1 MTAITLAAPLAGWAM
16 PLSEVPDPAFA
27 QGLVGTGMAIDPTVN
42 ELRSP
47 CDGTVLSVHRAR
59 HACTVR
65 TASGAEVLL
74 HLGVD
79 TVGLNGEGFTAH
91 VQDGQSVKTGDC
103 LISFD
108 MDLVGSRAQSL
119 VSMMVVVNDG
129 YTVDGLSVDREIAA
143 GDAAMTVHGGSGAD
157 AGPHVADPDSGEDGN
172 GETGE
177 RSVVLPIASGLHA
190 RPAAALVAATKA
202 YPGTVTIHCRDRRA
216 NAKSVV
222 ALMGLGTMLGDRL
235 TVRAAGPGAQDMAES
250 IAVLIEGGLG
260 DPVVSTVA
268 AGAAAGAG
276 SQAAPAAPPAVA
288 TAAQPAAEEEVGPPF
303 AHGEEVLL
311 KGTIAVP
318 GQAVGAVVRRFR
330 SAVRVVEQGA
340 GPDIEEPR
348 LRQALERVVAGLAHS
363 AQRMP
368 EHAAIFQAHRELLD
382 DPELL
387 DGALADIRAGK
398 SAEWSWQR
406 TARLQADA
414 LAALAD
420 PRMAERAADLRDL
433 EQQVLTAL
441 SGKGP
446 AVGLADLPAG
456 SIVLADEILPSD
468 LAGVP
473 AGRLAGIGMAHGG
486 PTSHAVILAAALGV
500 PTVVALGRQAER
512 VPDGAPVV
520 IDGNR
525 GELLVFPPED
535 TLAATRTAVAARTAR
550 REENRRSS
558 REECRMADG
567 TRIEVFANL
576 GRVSDAPG
584 AVVEGAEGCGLLRTE
599 FLFLERQS
607 APTEDEQYQQYQQ
620 IADALEG
627 RPLVIRTLD
636 VGGDKPLSYLPLPK
650 EENPVL
656 GLRGVRVGLREPE
669 LLRAQIRAIL
679 RVKPA
684 GVCRIMVPMIASPS
698 ELQTVRA
705 MVDEERAK
713 LGRAEPI
720 ELGAMIEVP
729 AAALIADRIG
739 AVADFLS
746 IGTNDLTQYVLAM
759 DRGNPHVAAQLDAL
773 HPGVLRLIRLAV
785 MGAKTHDRVVAVC
798 GGSASDPM
806 AAPLLIGLGVTE
818 LSATPAVIA
827 DLKAF
832 IRTLRMEDCRRV
844 AEAALGTDS
853 ADEVRRL
860 VAESWPAL

>member
-16 PLSEVPDPAFA
+16 PLTDVPDPAFA

-47 CDGTVLSVHRAR
+47 CDGVVLSVHRAR
-59 HACTVR
+59 HACTLR
-65 TASGAEVLL
+65 AASGAEVLL

-91 VQDGQSVKTGDC
+91 VRDGQAVKAGDP

-129 YTVDGLSVDREIAA
+129 FTVDGQSVNREIAV
-143 GDAAMTVHGGSGAD
+143 GEPAMTIHGGSGAD
-157 AGPHVADPDSGEDGN
+157 AAPDGNTAPDS

-177 RSVVLPIASGLHA
+177 RGVVLPIANGLHA

-202 YPGTVTIHCRDRRA
+202 YPGTVTINCRDRSA

-222 ALMGLGTMLGDRL
+222 ALMGLGTVLGDRL

-260 DPVVSTVA
+260 DPVVDAAAAAPVA
-268 AGAAAGAG
+268 AT
-276 SQAAPAAPPAVA
+276 SAAPPAA
-288 TAAQPAAEEEVGPPF
+288 TLAQPVEEEIGPPF
-303 AHGEEVLL
+303 APGEEVLL

-318 GQAVGAVVRRFR
+318 GQAVGSVVRRFR
-330 SAVRVVEQGA
+330 SAVRVVEEGA
-340 GPDIEEPR
+340 GPAVEEPR
-348 LRQALERVVAGLAHS
+348 LRRALDSVITELGRS
-363 AQRMP
+363 AERMP

-398 SAEWSWQR
+398 SAEWAWQR
-406 TARLQADA
+406 TARLQADT

-433 EQQVLTAL
+433 EQQVLAVL
-441 SGKGP
+441 SGKAP
-446 AVGLADLPAG
+446 SVGLAELPAG

-473 AGRLAGIGMAHGG
+473 AGRLAGIGMVHGG

-525 GELLVFPPED
+525 AELLVFPPENM
-535 TLAATRTAVAARTAR
+535 LAATRTAVAARAAR
-550 REENRRSS
+550 REENRRTAG
-558 REECRMADG
+558 EDCRMADG

-607 APTEDEQYQQYQQ
+607 APTEDEQHRQYQQ

-684 GVCRIMVPMIASPS
+684 GACRIMVPMIASPS
-698 ELQTVRA
+698 ELLAVRT
-705 MVDEERAK
+705 MVDEERVK

-729 AAALIADRIG
+729 AAALIADRIS

-785 MGAKTHDRVVAVC
+785 MGAKTYDRTVAVC

-860 VAESWPAL
+860 VAETWPAI

>member
-16 PLSEVPDPAFA
+16 PLTEVPDPAFA

-47 CDGTVLSVHRAR
+47 CDGVVLSVHRAR

-65 TASGAEVLL
+65 AASGAEVLL

-91 VQDGQSVKTGDC
+91 VRDGQAVKAGDP

-129 YTVDGLSVDREIAA
+129 FTVDGQSVNREIAV
-143 GDAAMTVHGGSGAD
+143 GEPAMTIHGGSGAD
-157 AGPHVADPDSGEDGN
+157 TVAPSSAAAPDSD
-172 GETGE
+172 ETGE
-177 RSVVLPIASGLHA
+177 RGVVLPIANGLHA

-202 YPGTVTIHCRDRRA
+202 YPGTVSILCRDRSA

-222 ALMGLGTMLGDRL
+222 ALMGLGTVLGDRL

-260 DPVVSTVA
+260 DPVVD
-268 AGAAAGAG
+268 GA
-276 SQAAPAAPPAVA
+276 AAPAAPVAATPAA
-288 TAAQPAAEEEVGPPF
+288 PTAAPAAQPAEEEVGPPF
-303 AHGEEVLL
+303 APGEEVLL

-318 GQAVGAVVRRFR
+318 GQAVGSVVRRFR
-330 SAVRVVEQGA
+330 SAVHVAEEGA
-340 GPDIEEPR
+340 GPAVEEPR
-348 LRQALERVVAGLAHS
+348 LHRALDSVIAELGRS
-363 AQRMP
+363 AERMP

-387 DGALADIRAGK
+387 DAALADIRAGK
-398 SAEWSWQR
+398 SAEWAWQR

-441 SGKGP
+441 AGKAP
-446 AVGLADLPAG
+446 SVGLAELPAG

-535 TLAATRTAVAARTAR
+535 MLETTRTAVAARAAR
-550 REENRRSS
+550 REENRRTAG
-558 REECRMADG
+558 EECRMADG

-607 APTEDEQYQQYQQ
+607 APTEDEQHRQYQQ

-684 GVCRIMVPMIASPS
+684 GACRIMVPMIASPS
-698 ELQTVRA
+698 ELLAVRR
-705 MVDEERAK
+705 MVDEERER

-729 AAALIADRIG
+729 AAALIADRIS

-785 MGAKTHDRVVAVC
+785 MGAKTYDRTVAVC

-844 AEAALGTDS
+844 AEAALATDS

-860 VAESWPAL
+860 VAETWPAI

>member
-1 MTAITLAAPLAGWAM
+1 MTAITLAAPLTGWAM
-16 PLSEVPDPAFA
+16 PLAEVPDPAFA

-47 CDGTVLSVHRAR
+47 CDGVVLSVHRAR

-65 TASGAEVLL
+65 AASGAEVLL

-91 VQDGQSVKTGDC
+91 VQDGQSVKTGDR

-129 YTVDGLSVDREIAA
+129 FTVDGQSVNREIAA
-143 GDAAMTVHGGSGAD
+143 GEPAMTVHGGSGAD
-157 AGPHVADPDSGEDGN
+157 AALSAAAPGSEDVGE

-177 RSVVLPIASGLHA
+177 RIVVLPIASGLHA

-260 DPVVSTVA
+260 DPVV
-268 AGAAAGAG
+268 AGAAAQGAPTQDATTPAAA
-276 SQAAPAAPPAVA
+276 SAAP
-288 TAAQPAAEEEVGPPF
+288 AQPAAEEEVGPPF
-303 AHGEEVLL
+303 APGEEVLL

-318 GQAVGAVVRRFR
+318 GQAVGIVVRRFR
-330 SAVRVVEQGA
+330 GSVKVAEQGA
-340 GPDIEEPR
+340 GPQVEEPR
-348 LRQALERVVAGLAHS
+348 LHRALERVISRLGDS
-363 AQRMP
+363 AKRMP
-368 EHAAIFQAHRELLD
+368 DHAAIFQAHREMLE

-398 SAEWSWQR
+398 SAEWAWQR
-406 TARLQADA
+406 TAQLQADA

-433 EQQVLTAL
+433 EQQVLTVL
-441 SGKGP
+441 SGKEP
-446 AVGLADLPAG
+446 DVGLADLPAG

-473 AGRLAGIGMAHGG
+473 AGRLAGIGMVHGG

-525 GELLVFPPED
+525 GELLAFPPED
-535 TLAATRTAVAARTAR
+535 TLATTRTAVAARAAR
-550 REENRRSS
+550 REENRLTS

-584 AVVEGAEGCGLLRTE
+584 AVIEGAEGCGLLRTE

-669 LLRAQIRAIL
+669 LLRAQLRAIL

-698 ELQTVRA
+698 ELQAVRA
-705 MVDEERAK
+705 MVDEERAR

-729 AAALIADRIG
+729 SAALIADRIG

-832 IRTLRMEDCRRV
+832 IRTLRMEDCQRV
-844 AEAALGTDS
+844 AEAALATDS

-860 VAESWPAL
+860 VAETWPAI

>member
-16 PLSEVPDPAFA
+16 PLDEVPDPAFA
-27 QGLVGTGMAIDPTVN
+27 QGLVGAGMAIDPTVN

-47 CDGTVLSVHRAR
+47 CDGVVLSVHRAR
-59 HACTVR
+59 HACTLR
-65 TASGAEVLL
+65 AAGGAEVLL

-91 VQDGQSVKTGDC
+91 VRDGQAVKAGDL
-103 LISFD
+103 LIGFD

-129 YTVDGLSVDREIAA
+129 FTVDGQSVNREIAV
-143 GDAAMTVHGGSGAD
+143 GEPAMTIHGGSGAD
-157 AGPHVADPDSGEDGN
+157 AAAPFAAPSADAAPDSD
-172 GETGE
+172 ETGE
-177 RSVVLPIASGLHA
+177 RSVVLPIANGLHA
-190 RPAAALVAATKA
+190 RPAAAMVAATKA
-202 YPGTVTIHCRDRRA
+202 YPGTVTIQCRDRNA

-222 ALMGLGTMLGDRL
+222 ALMGLGTVLGDRL

-260 DPVVSTVA
+260 DPVVDA
-268 AGAAAGAG
+268 A
-276 SQAAPAAPPAVA
+276 AAPAATAAAPGAATPAVPPAH
-288 TAAQPAAEEEVGPPF
+288 PAEEEIGPLF
-303 AHGEEVLL
+303 APGEEVLL

-318 GQAVGAVVRRFR
+318 GQAVGSVVRRFR
-330 SAVRVVEQGA
+330 SAVRVTEDGA
-340 GPDIEEPR
+340 GPAVEEPR
-348 LRQALERVVAGLAHS
+348 LRQALDSVIAELGRS
-363 AQRMP
+363 AERMP
-368 EHAAIFQAHRELLD
+368 DHAAIFQAHRELLD

-398 SAEWSWQR
+398 SAEWAWQR
-406 TARLQADA
+406 AARQQADA

-433 EQQVLTAL
+433 EQQVLAVL
-441 SGKGP
+441 SGKAP
-446 AVGLADLPAG
+446 SVGLAELPSG

-473 AGRLAGIGMAHGG
+473 AGRLAGIGMVHGG

-535 TLAATRTAVAARTAR
+535 MLATTRTAVAARAAR
-550 REENRRSS
+550 REENRLTAG
-558 REECRMADG
+558 EDCRMADG

-607 APTEDEQYQQYQQ
+607 APTEDEQHRQYQQ

-636 VGGDKPLSYLPLPK
+636 VGGDKPLPYLPLPK

-684 GVCRIMVPMIASPS
+684 GACRIMVPMIASPS
-698 ELQTVRA
+698 ELLAVRA
-705 MVDEERAK
+705 MLDEERAR

-785 MGAKTHDRVVAVC
+785 MGAKTHDRTVAVC

-844 AEAALGTDS
+844 AEAALATDS

-860 VAESWPAL
+860 VAKAWPAI

>member
-16 PLSEVPDPAFA
+16 PLTEVPDPAFS

-47 CDGTVLSVHRAR
+47 CDGVVLSVHRAH

-65 TASGAEVLL
+65 AASGAEVLL

-91 VQDGQSVKTGDC
+91 VRDGQAVKAGDP

-119 VSMMVVVNDG
+119 VSMMVIVNDG
-129 YTVDGLSVDREIAA
+129 FTVDGQSVNRVIAV
-143 GDAAMTVHGGSGAD
+143 GEPAMTVHGGSV
-157 AGPHVADPDSGEDGN
+157 AGSSPSAAAAAAAASPAADP
-172 GETGE
+172 GETAE
-177 RSVVLPIASGLHA
+177 RTVSLRIAHGLHA
-190 RPAAALVAATKA
+190 RPAAALVAAAKA
-202 YPGTVTIHCRDRRA
+202 HPGAVTILCRDRGA

-222 ALMGLGTMLGDRL
+222 ALMGLGTVLGDRL
-235 TVRAAGPGAQDMAES
+235 TVRASGPGAQGVVES
-250 IAVLIEGGLG
+250 IAGLIDSGLG
-260 DPVVSTVA
+260 DPIVED
-268 AGAAAGAG
+268 AAAA
-276 SQAAPAAPPAVA
+276 AAVTAAPAPAAPVP
-288 TAAQPAAEEEVGPPF
+288 PAAEEIGPPF
-303 AHGEEVLL
+303 APGEQVLL

-318 GQAVGAVVRRFR
+318 GQAVGTVVRRFR
-330 SAVRVVEQGA
+330 SAVSVAEEGA
-340 GPDIEEPR
+340 GPAVEEPR
-348 LRQALERVVAGLAHS
+348 LHRALDSVIAGLGRS
-363 AQRMP
+363 AERMP

-387 DGALADIRAGK
+387 DSALADIRAGK
-398 SAEWSWQR
+398 SAEWAWHR
-406 TARLQADA
+406 TARRQADA

-433 EQQVLTAL
+433 EQQVLTVLA
-441 SGKGP
+441 GKAP
-446 AVGLADLPAG
+446 SVGLAELPAG

-473 AGRLAGIGMAHGG
+473 AGQLGGIGMVHGG

-512 VPDGAPVV
+512 VPDGAPAV

-525 GELLVFPPED
+525 AELLVFPPED
-535 TLAATRTAVAARTAR
+535 MLAKTRTAVAARAAR
-550 REENRRSS
+550 REENRRTAG
-558 REECRMADG
+558 EDCRMADG

-584 AVVEGAEGCGLLRTE
+584 AVAEGAEGCGLLRTE

-607 APTEDEQYQQYQQ
+607 APSEDEQYRQYQQ
-620 IADALEG
+620 IADALAG

-636 VGGDKPLSYLPLPK
+636 VGGDKPLPYLPLPK

-684 GVCRIMVPMIASPS
+684 GACRIMVPMIASPS
-698 ELQTVRA
+698 ELRAVRR
-705 MVDEERAK
+705 MVDEERGK

-729 AAALIADRIG
+729 AAALIADRIS

-773 HPGVLRLIRLAV
+773 HPGVLRLIHLAV
-785 MGAKTHDRVVAVC
+785 MGAETYGRTVAVC

-860 VAESWPAL
+860 VAETWPAI

>member
-16 PLSEVPDPAFA
+16 PLEEVPDPAFA
-27 QGLVGTGMAIDPTVN
+27 QGLVGDGMAIDPTVN
-42 ELRSP
+42 ELRAP
-47 CDGTVLSVHRAR
+47 CDGVVLSVHRAR

-65 TASGAEVLL
+65 AASGAEVLL

-91 VQDGQSVKTGDC
+91 VKDGQPVRTGD
-103 LISFD
+103 LLLSFD
-108 MDLVGSRAQSL
+108 MDLVGSRAHSL

-129 YTVDGLSVDREIAA
+129 FTVDGRTVNQEVAA
-143 GDAAMTVHGGSGAD
+143 GAPVMTVNGGSAV
-157 AGPHVADPDSGEDGN
+157 AAPGPAAPAAA
-172 GETGE
+172 GETAE
-177 RSVVLPIASGLHA
+177 RTVRLRIAHGLHA
-190 RPAAALVAATKA
+190 RPAAALVAAAKA
-202 YPGTVTIHCRDRRA
+202 HPGSVTILCRGQTA

-222 ALMGLGTMLGDRL
+222 ALMGLGTVANDEL
-235 TVRAAGPGAQDMAES
+235 TVRATGPGAQGVVES
-250 IAVLIEGGLG
+250 LAGLIESGLG
-260 DPVVSTVA
+260 DEIVEGRAP
-268 AGAAAGAG
+268 AAAAAVPA
-276 SQAAPAAPPAVA
+276 AAPAV
-288 TAAQPAAEEEVGPPF
+288 EEEIGPPF
-303 AHGEEVLL
+303 APGEEVLL

-318 GQAVGAVVRRFR
+318 GVAVGTALRRFR
-330 SAVRVVEQGA
+330 AAVRVAEEGRGA
-340 GPDIEEPR
+340 AEEERR
-348 LRQALERVVAGLAHS
+348 LRGALDRVVAGLSDATR
-363 AQRMP
+363 RMP
-368 EHAAIFQAHRELLD
+368 DHAAIFQAHQELLA

-387 DGALADIRAGK
+387 DGALADIGAGK
-398 SAEWSWQR
+398 SAEWAWSR
-406 TARLQADA
+406 AARGQADM
-414 LAALAD
+414 LSRLAD

-433 EQQVLTAL
+433 EQQVLAAL
-441 SGKGP
+441 SGQEP
-446 AVGLADLPAG
+446 SVGLAGVPEG
-456 SIVLADEILPSD
+456 SIILADEILPSD

-473 AGRLAGIGMAHGG
+473 AGRLGGICMVHGG

-512 VPDGAPVV
+512 VPDGVPVIV
-520 IDGNR
+520 DGNR
-525 GELLVFPPED
+525 GELRVSPPAEAME
-535 TLAATRTAVAARTAR
+535 TTRGAVATRAAR
-550 REENRRSS
+550 REENRRTAH
-558 REECRMADG
+558 EPCRTADG

-584 AVVEGAEGCGLLRTE
+584 AVTEGAEGCGLLRTE

-607 APTEDEQYQQYQQ
+607 APSEDEQYRQYQQ
-620 IADALEG
+620 IADDLGG

-636 VGGDKPLSYLPLPK
+636 VGGDKPLPYLPLPK

-684 GVCRIMVPMIASPS
+684 GVCRIMVPMIASPA
-698 ELQTVRA
+698 ELRTVRA

-720 ELGAMIEVP
+720 EVGAMIEVP
-729 AAALIADRIG
+729 AAALVADRMSI
-739 AVADFLS
+739 VADFLS

-773 HPGVLRLIRLAV
+773 HPGVLRLIRQTVA
-785 MGAKTHDRVVAVC
+785 GAEVLGRTVAVC
-798 GGSASDPM
+798 GGAASDPM

-832 IRTLRMEDCRRV
+832 IRTLRIADCRRI
-844 AEAALGTDS
+844 AEMALSLDS
-853 ADEVRRL
+853 AEDVRRL
-860 VAESWPAL
+860 VTETWPGL

>member
-16 PLSEVPDPAFA
+16 PLTEVPDPAFA

-47 CDGTVLSVHRAR
+47 CDGVVLSVHRAR

-65 TASGAEVLL
+65 AASGAEVLL

-91 VQDGQSVKTGDC
+91 VRDGQAVKAGDP

-129 YTVDGLSVDREIAA
+129 FTVDGQSVNREIAV
-143 GDAAMTVHGGSGAD
+143 GEPAMTIHGGSGAD
-157 AGPHVADPDSGEDGN
+157 AAPAGNTAPDSD
-172 GETGE
+172 ETGE
-177 RSVVLPIASGLHA
+177 RGVELRIANGLHA
-190 RPAAALVAATKA
+190 RPAAALVAATKP
-202 YPGTVTIHCRDRRA
+202 YPGTVTIHCRDRSA

-222 ALMGLGTMLGDRL
+222 ALMGLGTVLGDRL

-260 DPVVSTVA
+260 DPVVD
-268 AGAAAGAG
+268 GAM
-276 SQAAPAAPPAVA
+276 APAASAAAPV
-288 TAAQPAAEEEVGPPF
+288 AAQVAAPVQPPVEEDVGPPF
-303 AHGEEVLL
+303 APGEEVLL

-318 GQAVGAVVRRFR
+318 GQAVGTVVRRFR
-330 SAVRVVEQGA
+330 SAVRVVEEGA
-340 GPDIEEPR
+340 GPAVEEPR
-348 LRQALERVVAGLAHS
+348 LRRALDSVVAELGRS
-363 AQRMP
+363 AERMP

-398 SAEWSWQR
+398 SAEWAWQR

-433 EQQVLTAL
+433 EQQVLAVL
-441 SGKGP
+441 AGKGP
-446 AVGLADLPAG
+446 SVGLAELPAG

-473 AGRLAGIGMAHGG
+473 AGRLAGIGMVHGG

-512 VPDGAPVV
+512 VPDGAPIV

-525 GELLVFPPED
+525 AELLVFPPED
-535 TLAATRTAVAARTAR
+535 MLATTRTAVAARAAR
-550 REENRRSS
+550 REENRRSAG
-558 REECRMADG
+558 EDCRMADG

-607 APTEDEQYQQYQQ
+607 APTEDEQHRQYQQ

-684 GVCRIMVPMIASPS
+684 GACRIMVPMIASPS
-698 ELQTVRA
+698 ELLAVRR
-705 MVDEERAK
+705 MVDEERER

-729 AAALIADRIG
+729 AAALIADRIS

-785 MGAKTHDRVVAVC
+785 MGAKTYDRTVAVC

-860 VAESWPAL
+860 VAETWPAI

>member
-16 PLSEVPDPAFA
+16 PLTEVPDPAFA

-47 CDGTVLSVHRAR
+47 CDGIVLSVHRAR

-91 VQDGQSVKTGDC
+91 VQDGQSVKTGDR

-129 YTVDGLSVDREIAA
+129 YTVDGQSVDREIAA
-143 GDAAMTVHGGSGAD
+143 GDVAMTVHGGSGAD
-157 AGPHVADPDSGEDGN
+157 AAPTPAAAPVESGE
-172 GETGE
+172 TAE
-177 RSVVLPIASGLHA
+177 RTVSLRIAHGLHA
-190 RPAAALVAATKA
+190 RPAAALVAAAKA
-202 YPGTVTIHCRDRRA
+202 HPGTVTILCRDRSA

-222 ALMGLGTMLGDRL
+222 ALMGLGTVLGDRL
-235 TVRAAGPGAQDMAES
+235 TIRATGPGAQGVVES
-250 IAVLIEGGLG
+250 IAGLIDSGLG
-260 DPVVSTVA
+260 DPVVEGV
-268 AGAAAGAG
+268 
-276 SQAAPAAPPAVA
+276 AAPAPAPAATPAL
-288 TAAQPAAEEEVGPPF
+288 AQPAAEKDIGPPF
-303 AHGEEVLL
+303 APGEEALL

-318 GQAVGAVVRRFR
+318 GQAVGSVVRRFR
-330 SAVRVVEQGA
+330 SGVRVTEQGA
-340 GPDIEEPR
+340 GPEVEEPR
-348 LRQALERVVAGLAHS
+348 LHQALERVISRLVDS
-363 AQRMP
+363 AKRMP
-368 EHAAIFQAHRELLD
+368 DHAAIFQAHREILD

-387 DGALADIRAGK
+387 DSALTDIRAGK
-398 SAEWSWQR
+398 SAEWAWQR
-406 TARLQADA
+406 TAQMQADA
-414 LAALAD
+414 LAGLAD

-441 SGKGP
+441 SGKEP
-446 AVGLADLPAG
+446 SAGLADLPAG
-456 SIVLADEILPSD
+456 TIVLADEILPSD

-520 IDGNR
+520 LDGNR

-535 TLAATRTAVAARTAR
+535 MLATTRTAVAARAAR
-550 REENRRSS
+550 REENRRTS
-558 REECRMADG
+558 REDCRMADG

-698 ELQTVRA
+698 ELLAVRT
-705 MVDEERAK
+705 MVDEERAR

-832 IRTLRMEDCRRV
+832 IRTLRLEDCRRV

-853 ADEVRRL
+853 AAEVRRL
-860 VAESWPAL
+860 VAETWLGL

>member
-1 MTAITLAAPLAGWAM
+1 MTSITLAAPLAGWAM

-42 ELRSP
+42 DLRSP
-47 CDGTVLSVHRAR
+47 CDGIVLSVHRAR

-65 TASGAEVLL
+65 AASGAEVLL

-91 VQDGQSVKTGDC
+91 VQDGQAVKTGDR

-129 YTVDGLSVDREIAA
+129 YTVDGQSVNREIAA
-143 GDAAMTVHGGSGAD
+143 GDPAMTVHGGSGAD
-157 AGPHVADPDSGEDGN
+157 SAPAPTAASASADSGE
-172 GETGE
+172 TAE
-177 RSVVLPIASGLHA
+177 RTVPLRIAHGLHA
-190 RPAAALVAATKA
+190 RPAAALVAAAKA
-202 YPGTVTIHCRDRRA
+202 HPGTVTILCRDRSA

-222 ALMGLGTMLGDRL
+222 ALMGLGTVLGDRL
-235 TVRAAGPGAQDMAES
+235 TIRATGPGAQGVVES
-250 IAVLIEGGLG
+250 IAGLIDSGLG
-260 DPVVSTVA
+260 DPIVE
-268 AGAAAGAG
+268 GAATPAAATPA
-276 SQAAPAAPPAVA
+276 AAPAPS
-288 TAAQPAAEEEVGPPF
+288 QPAAEEDVGPPF
-303 AHGEEVLL
+303 APGEEALL

-318 GQAVGAVVRRFR
+318 GQAVGTAVRRFR
-330 SAVRVVEQGA
+330 SSVRVVEQGA
-340 GPDIEEPR
+340 GPDAEEPR
-348 LRQALERVVAGLAHS
+348 LRQALDRVVAGLTQS

-368 EHAAIFQAHRELLD
+368 DHAAIFQAHRELLD

-387 DGALADIRAGK
+387 DAALADIRAGK
-398 SAEWSWQR
+398 SAEWAWQR
-406 TARLQADA
+406 TARTQADA
-414 LAALAD
+414 LAKLAD

-441 SGKGP
+441 SGKEP
-446 AVGLADLPAG
+446 SVGLADLPAG

-520 IDGNR
+520 LDGNR
-525 GELLVFPPED
+525 GELLVFPPEEM
-535 TLAATRTAVAARTAR
+535 LATTRTAVAARAAR
-550 REENRRSS
+550 REENRRTS

-684 GVCRIMVPMIASPS
+684 GICRIMVPMIASPS
-698 ELQTVRA
+698 ELQAVRA

-832 IRTLRMEDCRRV
+832 IRTLRMKDCRRV

-860 VAESWPAL
+860 VAETWPGL

>member
-16 PLSEVPDPAFA
+16 PLTEVPDPAFA

-47 CDGTVLSVHRAR
+47 CDGTVLSIHRAR

-91 VQDGQSVKTGDC
+91 VQDGQAVKTGDR

-129 YTVDGLSVDREIAA
+129 YTVDGQSVNREIAA

-157 AGPHVADPDSGEDGN
+157 SAPTASTAAPADSGE
-172 GETGE
+172 TAE
-177 RSVVLPIASGLHA
+177 RTVPLRIAHGLHA
-190 RPAAALVAATKA
+190 RPAAALVAAAKA
-202 YPGTVTIHCRDRRA
+202 HPGTVTILCRDRSA

-222 ALMGLGTMLGDRL
+222 ALMGLGTVLGDRL
-235 TVRAAGPGAQDMAES
+235 SIRATGPGAQGVVES
-250 IAVLIEGGLG
+250 IAGLIESGLG
-260 DPVVSTVA
+260 DAIVEGTATPA
-268 AGAAAGAG
+268 
-276 SQAAPAAPPAVA
+276 AAPPAA
-288 TAAQPAAEEEVGPPF
+288 TPAQPAVEEDVGPPF
-303 AHGEEVLL
+303 APGEEALL

-318 GQAVGAVVRRFR
+318 GQAVGTAVRRFR
-330 SAVRVVEQGA
+330 RSVRVVEQGA
-340 GPDIEEPR
+340 GPDAEEPR
-348 LRQALERVVAGLAHS
+348 LRQALDRVVAGLTES

-368 EHAAIFQAHRELLD
+368 DHAAIFQAHRELLD

-387 DGALADIRAGK
+387 DAALADIRAGK
-398 SAEWSWQR
+398 SAEWAWQR
-406 TARLQADA
+406 TARMQADA
-414 LAALAD
+414 LAGLAD

-441 SGKGP
+441 SGKEP
-446 AVGLADLPAG
+446 SVGLADLPTG

-520 IDGNR
+520 LDGNR

-535 TLAATRTAVAARTAR
+535 MLATTRTAVAARAAR
-550 REENRRSS
+550 REENRRTS

-684 GVCRIMVPMIASPS
+684 GICRIMVPMIASPS
-698 ELQTVRA
+698 ELQAVRA
-705 MVDEERAK
+705 MVDEERTK

-739 AVADFLS
+739 AVAEFLS

-860 VAESWPAL
+860 VAEAWPGL

>member
-16 PLSEVPDPAFA
+16 PLAEVPDPAFA
-27 QGLVGTGMAIDPTVN
+27 QGLVGTGMAIDPTGN

-47 CDGTVLSVHRAR
+47 CDGVVLSVHRAR
-59 HACTVR
+59 HACTLR
-65 TASGAEVLL
+65 AASGAEVLL

-91 VQDGQSVKTGDC
+91 VRDGQTVKAGDL
-103 LISFD
+103 LIGFD

-129 YTVDGLSVDREIAA
+129 FTVESQSVNHEIAV
-143 GDAAMTVHGGSGAD
+143 GEPAMTVRGGSGAD
-157 AGPHVADPDSGEDGN
+157 AAAPLAAAAADSD
-172 GETGE
+172 ETGE
-177 RSVVLPIASGLHA
+177 RSVVLPIANGLHA

-202 YPGTVTIHCRDRRA
+202 YPGTVTILCRDRSA

-222 ALMGLGTMLGDRL
+222 ALMGLGTVLGDRL
-235 TVRAAGPGAQDMAES
+235 TVRATGPGAQDMAVS

-260 DPVVSTVA
+260 DAVVD
-268 AGAAAGAG
+268 GAAAA
-276 SQAAPAAPPAVA
+276 AAPAA
-288 TAAQPAAEEEVGPPF
+288 TPAAPPPQPEEEIGPLF
-303 AHGEEVLL
+303 APGEEVLL

-318 GQAVGAVVRRFR
+318 GQAVGSVVRRFR
-330 SAVRVVEQGA
+330 SAVRVTEEGA
-340 GPDIEEPR
+340 GPAAEEPR
-348 LRQALERVVAGLAHS
+348 LRRALDSVIAELGRS
-363 AQRMP
+363 AERMP

-387 DGALADIRAGK
+387 EGALSDIRAGK
-398 SAEWSWQR
+398 SAEWAWQR

-433 EQQVLTAL
+433 EQQVLAVL

-446 AVGLADLPAG
+446 SVGLADLPAG

-473 AGRLAGIGMAHGG
+473 AGRLAGIGMVHGG

-535 TLAATRTAVAARTAR
+535 MLATTRTAVAARAAR
-550 REENRRSS
+550 REENRRTAG
-558 REECRMADG
+558 EDCRMADG

-607 APTEDEQYQQYQQ
+607 APTEDEQHRQYQQ

-684 GVCRIMVPMIASPS
+684 GACRIMVPMIASPS
-698 ELQTVRA
+698 ELLAVRA
-705 MVDEERAK
+705 MVDEEREK

-785 MGAKTHDRVVAVC
+785 MGAKTHDRTVAVC

-844 AEAALGTDS
+844 AEAALATDS
-853 ADEVRRL
+853 AEEVRRL
-860 VAESWPAL
+860 VAEAWPAI

>member
-16 PLSEVPDPAFA
+16 PLTEVPDPAFA

-47 CDGTVLSVHRAR
+47 CDGVVLSVHRAR

-65 TASGAEVLL
+65 AASGAEVLL

-91 VQDGQSVKTGDC
+91 VRDGQSVKTGDR

-129 YTVDGLSVDREIAA
+129 FTVDGQSVNREIAA
-143 GDAAMTVHGGSGAD
+143 GEPAMTVHGGSGAD
-157 AGPHVADPDSGEDGN
+157 AVPPAAAESEETGE

-177 RSVVLPIASGLHA
+177 RIVVLPIASGLHA

-222 ALMGLGTMLGDRL
+222 ALMGLGTMVGDRL
-235 TVRAAGPGAQDMAES
+235 TVRATGPGAQDMAES

-260 DPVVSTVA
+260 DPVV
-268 AGAAAGAG
+268 AGAAA
-276 SQAAPAAPPAVA
+276 QAAPVAASVTPA
-288 TAAQPAAEEEVGPPF
+288 TAAPAQPATEEEVGPPF
-303 AHGEEVLL
+303 APGEEVLL

-318 GQAVGAVVRRFR
+318 GQAVGTVVRRFR
-330 SAVRVVEQGA
+330 TTVRVVEQGIGA
-340 GPDIEEPR
+340 QVEEPR
-348 LRQALERVVAGLAHS
+348 LRRALEQVVAGLAQS

-387 DGALADIRAGK
+387 DGALADIRGGK

-406 TARLQADA
+406 AARLQADA

-433 EQQVLTAL
+433 EQQVLTVL
-441 SGKGP
+441 SGKEP
-446 AVGLADLPAG
+446 DVGLADLPAG

-473 AGRLAGIGMAHGG
+473 AGRLAGIGMVHGG

-525 GELLVFPPED
+525 GELLAFPPED
-535 TLAATRTAVAARTAR
+535 TLAATRTAVAVRAAR
-550 REENRRSS
+550 REENRLTS

-698 ELQTVRA
+698 ELLAVRA
-705 MVDEERAK
+705 MVDEERAR

-720 ELGAMIEVP
+720 QLGAMVEVP
-729 AAALIADRIG
+729 AAALIADRIS

-785 MGAKTHDRVVAVC
+785 IGAKTRDRVVAVC

-832 IRTLRMEDCRRV
+832 IRTLRLEDCQRV

-853 ADEVRRL
+853 AEEVRRL
-860 VAESWPAL
+860 VAETWPAI

>member
-16 PLSEVPDPAFA
+16 PLAEVPDPAFA

-91 VQDGQSVKTGDC
+91 VRDGQAVRTGDR

-108 MDLVGSRAQSL
+108 MDLVGSRALSL

-129 YTVDGLSVDREIAA
+129 FTVDGQSVDREIAA
-143 GDAAMTVHGGSGAD
+143 GDPAMTVHGGSGAD
-157 AGPHVADPDSGEDGN
+157 GVPSAADSEETGE

-177 RSVVLPIASGLHA
+177 RTVVLPIASGLHA

-202 YPGTVTIHCRDRRA
+202 YPGTVTIHCRERRA

-260 DPVVSTVA
+260 DPVV
-268 AGAAAGAG
+268 AGAAA
-276 SQAAPAAPPAVA
+276 QTAPAALPAATPAPARPAV
-288 TAAQPAAEEEVGPPF
+288 EEEVGPAF
-303 AHGEEVLL
+303 APGEEVLL

-318 GQAVGAVVRRFR
+318 GQAVGTVVRRFR
-330 SAVRVVEQGA
+330 SGLRVVEQGA
-340 GPDIEEPR
+340 GPEIEEPR
-348 LRQALERVVAGLAHS
+348 LRQALDRVVAGLAQS

-368 EHAAIFQAHRELLD
+368 DHAAIFQAHRELLD

-387 DGALADIRAGK
+387 DSALADIRAGK

-414 LAALAD
+414 LAGLAD

-441 SGKGP
+441 AGKAP
-446 AVGLADLPAG
+446 EAGLADLPAG

-473 AGRLAGIGMAHGG
+473 AGRLAGIGMVHGG

-525 GELLVFPPED
+525 GELMVFPSED
-535 TLAATRTAVAARTAR
+535 MLATTRTAVAARAAR

-558 REECRMADG
+558 REDCRMADG

-584 AVVEGAEGCGLLRTE
+584 AVLEGAEGCGLLRTE

-684 GVCRIMVPMIASPS
+684 GVCRIMVPMIASPA
-698 ELQTVRA
+698 ELQAVRA

-713 LGRAEPI
+713 LSRAEPI

-729 AAALIADRIG
+729 SAALIADRIS

-785 MGAKTHDRVVAVC
+785 MGAKTHDRIVAVC

-844 AEAALGTDS
+844 AEAALATDS

-860 VAESWPAL
+860 VAETWPAI

>member
-16 PLSEVPDPAFA
+16 PLTEVPDPAFA

-47 CDGTVLSVHRAR
+47 CDGVVLSVHRAR

-65 TASGAEVLL
+65 AASGAEVLL

-91 VQDGQSVKTGDC
+91 VRDGQAVKAGDP

-129 YTVDGLSVDREIAA
+129 FTVDGQSVNREIAV
-143 GDAAMTVHGGSGAD
+143 GEPAMTIHGGSGA
-157 AGPHVADPDSGEDGN
+157 AAAIPPAAAAPASGEMA
-172 GETGE
+172 E
-177 RSVVLPIASGLHA
+177 RKVALRIAHGLHA
-190 RPAAALVAATKA
+190 RPAAALVAAAKA
-202 YPGTVTIHCRDRRA
+202 HPGTVTILCRDRSA

-222 ALMGLGTMLGDRL
+222 ALMGLGTVLGDQL
-235 TVRAAGPGAQDMAES
+235 TLRASGTGAQAVVES
-250 IAVLIEGGLG
+250 IAGLIESGLG
-260 DPVVSTVA
+260 DPIVEGT
-268 AGAAAGAG
+268 
-276 SQAAPAAPPAVA
+276 A
-288 TAAQPAAEEEVGPPF
+288 TAAAVTTAPAPTAPIQPAAEEESGPPF
-303 AHGEEVLL
+303 APGEQVLL

-318 GQAVGAVVRRFR
+318 GQAVGSVVRRFR
-330 SAVRVVEQGA
+330 SAVRVAEEGA
-340 GPDIEEPR
+340 GPAVEEPR
-348 LRQALERVVAGLAHS
+348 LRQALDSVITELGRS
-363 AQRMP
+363 AERMP
-368 EHAAIFQAHRELLD
+368 DHAAIFQAHRELLD

-387 DGALADIRAGK
+387 DAALAGIRAGK

-433 EQQVLTAL
+433 EQQVLAVL
-441 SGKGP
+441 AGKAP
-446 AVGLADLPAG
+446 SVGLAELPAG

-473 AGRLAGIGMAHGG
+473 AGRLAGIGMVHGG

-535 TLAATRTAVAARTAR
+535 MLATTRTAVAARAAR
-550 REENRRSS
+550 REENRRTAG
-558 REECRMADG
+558 EECRMADG

-607 APTEDEQYQQYQQ
+607 APTEDEQHRQYQQ

-684 GVCRIMVPMIASPS
+684 GACRIMVPMIASPS
-698 ELQTVRA
+698 ELLAVRR
-705 MVDEERAK
+705 MVDEEREK

-785 MGAKTHDRVVAVC
+785 MGAKTHDRTVAVC

-860 VAESWPAL
+860 VAETWPAI

>member
-1 MTAITLAAPLAGWAM
+1 MTSITLAAPLAGWAM
-16 PLSEVPDPAFA
+16 PLTEVPDPAFA

-47 CDGTVLSVHRAR
+47 CDGVVLSVHRAR

-65 TASGAEVLL
+65 AASGAEVLL

-91 VQDGQSVKTGDC
+91 VQDGQSVKTGDR

-129 YTVDGLSVDREIAA
+129 YTVDGQSVNREIAA
-143 GDAAMTVHGGSGAD
+143 GDAAMTIHGGSGAD
-157 AGPHVADPDSGEDGN
+157 AAPTPAAAATADSGE
-172 GETGE
+172 TAE
-177 RSVVLPIASGLHA
+177 RTVPLRIAHGLHA
-190 RPAAALVAATKA
+190 RPAAALVAAAKA
-202 YPGTVTIHCRDRRA
+202 HPGTVTILCRDRSA

-222 ALMGLGTMLGDRL
+222 ALMGLGTVLGDRL
-235 TVRAAGPGAQDMAES
+235 TIRATGPGAQGVVDN
-250 IAVLIEGGLG
+250 IAGLIDSGLG
-260 DPVVSTVA
+260 DPVVE
-268 AGAAAGAG
+268 GA
-276 SQAAPAAPPAVA
+276 AAPAASTPAA
-288 TAAQPAAEEEVGPPF
+288 APAQPAAEEEVGPPF
-303 AHGEEVLL
+303 APGEEALL

-318 GQAVGAVVRRFR
+318 GQAVGTTVRRFR
-330 SAVRVVEQGA
+330 RSVRVAEQGA
-340 GPDIEEPR
+340 GEQVEEPR
-348 LRQALERVVAGLAHS
+348 LRQALDRVVAGLTQS

-368 EHAAIFQAHRELLD
+368 DHAAIFQAHREILD

-387 DGALADIRAGK
+387 DAALADIRAGK
-398 SAEWSWQR
+398 SAEWAWQR
-406 TARLQADA
+406 AARMQADA

-441 SGKGP
+441 SGKEP
-446 AVGLADLPAG
+446 SVGLADLPAG

-473 AGRLAGIGMAHGG
+473 AGRLAGISMAHGG

-520 IDGNR
+520 LDGNR

-535 TLAATRTAVAARTAR
+535 MLATTRTAVAARAAR
-550 REENRRSS
+550 REENRRTS
-558 REECRMADG
+558 REDCRMADG

-684 GVCRIMVPMIASPS
+684 GICRIMVPMIASPS
-698 ELQTVRA
+698 ELQAVRT

-832 IRTLRMEDCRRV
+832 IRTLRLEDCRRV

-860 VAESWPAL
+860 VAEAWPGL

>member
-16 PLSEVPDPAFA
+16 PLDEVPDPAFA

-47 CDGTVLSVHRAR
+47 CDGVVLSIHRAR

-65 TASGAEVLL
+65 STTGAEVLL

-91 VQDGQSVKTGDC
+91 AADGQAVKTGDL

-108 MDLVGSRAQSL
+108 MDTVGRRAHSL

-129 YTVDGLSVDREIAA
+129 FTVDGQTVNREVAA
-143 GDAAMTVHGGSGAD
+143 GVPVMTVHGGSAGA
-157 AGPHVADPDSGEDGN
+157 APSEAPVGASSADSA
-172 GETGE
+172 E
-177 RSVVLPIASGLHA
+177 RTVRLPIAHGLHA
-190 RPAAALVAATKA
+190 RPAAALVAAAKA
-202 YPGTVTIHCRDRRA
+202 HPGAVTILCRGRSV

-222 ALMGLGTMLGDRL
+222 ALMGLGTVLGDEL
-235 TVRAAGPGAQDMAES
+235 TVRAAGPGAQGVVET
-250 IAVLIEGGLG
+250 IAGLIGSGLG
-260 DPVVSTVA
+260 DPVVE
-268 AGAAAGAG
+268 GAA
-276 SQAAPAAPPAVA
+276 AAPAAAPRSAPTPA
-288 TAAQPAAEEEVGPPF
+288 PAEEEIGPPF
-303 AHGEEVLL
+303 AAGEEVLV

-318 GQAVGAVVRRFR
+318 GVTVGTAVRRFR
-330 SAVRVVEQGA
+330 TAVRVVEQGD
-340 GPDIEEPR
+340 GPAVEEPR
-348 LRQALERVVAGLAHS
+348 LHRALDSVIAGLAD
-363 AQRMP
+363 AARRMP

-398 SAEWSWQR
+398 SAGWAWQR
-406 TARLQADA
+406 VTQGQAEV
-414 LAALAD
+414 LAAMAD

-433 EQQVLTAL
+433 EQQVLAAL
-441 SGKGP
+441 AGKAP
-446 AVGLADLPAG
+446 SVGLAELPAG
-456 SIVLADEILPSD
+456 SVVLADEILPSD

-473 AGRLAGIGMAHGG
+473 AGRLAGIGMVHGG

-500 PTVVALGRQAER
+500 PTIVALGRQVER

-520 IDGNR
+520 LDGNR
-525 GELLVFPPED
+525 GELHVFPPEEALD
-535 TLAATRTAVAARTAR
+535 TTRKAVAARIAR
-550 REENRRSS
+550 REVNRRTAS
-558 REECRMADG
+558 EDCRTADG

-576 GRVSDAPG
+576 GRVSDAPV
-584 AVVEGAEGCGLLRTE
+584 AVAEGAEGCGLLRTE

-607 APTEDEQYQQYQQ
+607 APTEDEQHRQYQQ
-620 IADALEG
+620 IADALGG
-627 RPLVIRTLD
+627 RPVIIRTLD
-636 VGGDKPLSYLPLPK
+636 VGGDKPLPYLPLPK

-679 RVKPA
+679 RVKPV
-684 GVCRIMVPMIASPS
+684 GVCRIMVPMITSPS
-698 ELQTVRA
+698 ELQAVRA
-705 MVDEERAK
+705 MVDEERAT

-720 ELGAMIEVP
+720 DVGAMIEVP
-729 AAALIADRIG
+729 AAALIADRICT
-739 AVADFLS
+739 VADFLS

-773 HPGVLRLIRLAV
+773 HPGVLRLIRQTVA
-785 MGAKTHDRVVAVC
+785 GASGLGRMVAVC

-832 IRTLRMEDCRRV
+832 IRTLRLDDCRRV
-844 AEAALGTDS
+844 AEAALMADS

-860 VAESWPAL
+860 VAETWPAL

>member
-47 CDGTVLSVHRAR
+47 CDGIVLSIHRAR

-91 VQDGQSVKTGDC
+91 VRDGQSVKTGDR

-129 YTVDGLSVDREIAA
+129 YTVDGQSVDREIAT
-143 GDAAMTVHGGSGAD
+143 GDAAMTVHGGSGAN
-157 AGPHVADPDSGEDGN
+157 AGLPTAATGSETTDSE
-172 GETGE
+172 ELGE
-177 RSVVLPIASGLHA
+177 RSVVLPIANGLHA

-222 ALMGLGTMLGDRL
+222 ALMGLGTVLGDRL
-235 TVRAAGPGAQDMAES
+235 TVHAAGPGAQDMAES

-260 DPVVSTVA
+260 DPVV
-268 AGAAAGAG
+268 AGAAA
-276 SQAAPAAPPAVA
+276 QAAPAAAPP
-288 TAAQPAAEEEVGPPF
+288 TTTPAQPAAEEEIGAPF
-303 AHGEEVLL
+303 APGEEVLL

-318 GQAVGAVVRRFR
+318 GQAVGTVVRRFR
-330 SAVRVVEQGA
+330 SSVRVVEQGA
-340 GPDIEEPR
+340 GAEVEEPR
-348 LRQALERVVAGLAHS
+348 LRRALEQVVAGLAKS
-363 AQRMP
+363 TQRMP

-441 SGKGP
+441 SGKEP
-446 AVGLADLPAG
+446 DVGLAELPPG

-535 TLAATRTAVAARTAR
+535 TLTATRTAVAARTAR
-550 REENRRSS
+550 REENRLSS
-558 REECRMADG
+558 REDCRMADG

-698 ELQTVRA
+698 ELQAVRT

-713 LGRAEPI
+713 IGRAEPI

-860 VAESWPAL
+860 VAETWPAL

>member
-16 PLSEVPDPAFA
+16 PLTEVPDPAFA

-47 CDGTVLSVHRAR
+47 CDGVVLSVHRAR
-59 HACTVR
+59 HACTVQA
-65 TASGAEVLL
+65 ASGAEVLL

-91 VQDGQSVKTGDC
+91 VRDGQAVKAGDP

-129 YTVDGLSVDREIAA
+129 FTVDGQSVNREIAV
-143 GDAAMTVHGGSGAD
+143 GEPAMTIHGGSGAD
-157 AGPHVADPDSGEDGN
+157 AVPAGNTAPDSD
-172 GETGE
+172 ETGE
-177 RSVVLPIASGLHA
+177 RGVELRIANGLHA
-190 RPAAALVAATKA
+190 RPAAALVAATKP
-202 YPGTVTIHCRDRRA
+202 YPGTVTIHCRDRSA

-222 ALMGLGTMLGDRL
+222 ALMGLGTVLGDRL

-260 DPVVSTVA
+260 DPVVD
-268 AGAAAGAG
+268 GA
-276 SQAAPAAPPAVA
+276 AAPAASPAAPV
-288 TAAQPAAEEEVGPPF
+288 AAQPASPAQLPAEEDIGPPF
-303 AHGEEVLL
+303 APGEEVLL

-318 GQAVGAVVRRFR
+318 GQAVGTVVRRFR
-330 SAVRVVEQGA
+330 STVRVVEDGA
-340 GPDIEEPR
+340 GPAAEEPR
-348 LRQALERVVAGLAHS
+348 LRRALDSVVAELGRS
-363 AQRMP
+363 AERMP

-398 SAEWSWQR
+398 SAEWAWQR

-433 EQQVLTAL
+433 EQQVLAVL
-441 SGKGP
+441 AGKGHS
-446 AVGLADLPAG
+446 VGLAELPAG

-473 AGRLAGIGMAHGG
+473 AGRLAGIGMVHGG

-525 GELLVFPPED
+525 AELLVFPPED
-535 TLAATRTAVAARTAR
+535 MLATTRTAVAARAAR
-550 REENRRSS
+550 REENRRSAG
-558 REECRMADG
+558 EDCRMADG

-607 APTEDEQYQQYQQ
+607 APTEDEQHRQYQQ

-684 GVCRIMVPMIASPS
+684 GACRIMVPMIASPS
-698 ELQTVRA
+698 ELLAVRR
-705 MVDEERAK
+705 MVDEEREK

-729 AAALIADRIG
+729 AAALIADRIS

-785 MGAKTHDRVVAVC
+785 MGAKTYDRTVAVC

-844 AEAALGTDS
+844 AEAALATDS

-860 VAESWPAL
+860 VAETWPAI

>member
-16 PLSEVPDPAFA
+16 PLAEVPDPAFA

-47 CDGTVLSVHRAR
+47 CDGIVLSIHRAR

-65 TASGAEVLL
+65 AASGAEVLL

-91 VQDGQSVKTGDC
+91 VRDGQAVKAGDP

-129 YTVDGLSVDREIAA
+129 FTVDGQSVNREITV
-143 GDAAMTVHGGSGAD
+143 GEPAMTIHGGSGAD
-157 AGPHVADPDSGEDGN
+157 AVASAAASDSD
-172 GETGE
+172 ETGE
-177 RSVVLPIASGLHA
+177 RGVVLPIANGLHA

-202 YPGTVTIHCRDRRA
+202 YPGTVTILCRDRSA

-222 ALMGLGTMLGDRL
+222 ALMGLGTVLGDRL

-260 DPVVSTVA
+260 DPVVD
-268 AGAAAGAG
+268 GAAA
-276 SQAAPAAPPAVA
+276 SAPAAAGLA
-288 TAAQPAAEEEVGPPF
+288 TPTAAILAQPAEEEIGPPF
-303 AHGEEVLL
+303 APGEEVLL

-318 GQAVGAVVRRFR
+318 GQAVGTVVRHFR
-330 SAVRVVEQGA
+330 SAVRVAEEGG
-340 GPDIEEPR
+340 GPAVEEPR
-348 LRQALERVVAGLAHS
+348 LRRALDSVITELGRS
-363 AQRMP
+363 AERMP

-387 DGALADIRAGK
+387 NGALADIRASK
-398 SAEWSWQR
+398 SAEWAWQR

-433 EQQVLTAL
+433 EQQVLAVL
-441 SGKGP
+441 AGKAP
-446 AVGLADLPAG
+446 SVGLAELPAG

-473 AGRLAGIGMAHGG
+473 AGRLAGIGMVHGG

-535 TLAATRTAVAARTAR
+535 MLATTRTAVAARAAR
-550 REENRRSS
+550 REENRRTAG
-558 REECRMADG
+558 EDCRMADG

-584 AVVEGAEGCGLLRTE
+584 AVMEGAEGCGLLRTE

-627 RPLVIRTLD
+627 RPVVIRTLD

-684 GVCRIMVPMIASPS
+684 GACRIMVPMIASPS
-698 ELQTVRA
+698 ELLAVRR
-705 MVDEERAK
+705 MVDEERER

-729 AAALIADRIG
+729 AAALIADRIS

-785 MGAKTHDRVVAVC
+785 MGAKTYDRTVAVC

-860 VAESWPAL
+860 VAETWPAI

>member
-16 PLSEVPDPAFA
+16 PLAEVPDPAFA

-47 CDGTVLSVHRAR
+47 CDGVVLSVHRAR
-59 HACTVR
+59 HACTLR
-65 TASGAEVLL
+65 AASGAEVLL

-91 VQDGQSVKTGDC
+91 VGDGQAVKAGDL

-129 YTVDGLSVDREIAA
+129 FTVDGQSVDREIAV
-143 GDAAMTVHGGSGAD
+143 GEPAMTVHGGSGAD
-157 AGPHVADPDSGEDGN
+157 AALPFATPDSD
-172 GETGE
+172 ETGE
-177 RSVVLPIASGLHA
+177 RSVVLPIANGLHA

-202 YPGTVTIHCRDRRA
+202 YPGTVTIHCRDRSA

-222 ALMGLGTMLGDRL
+222 ALMGLGTVLGDRL
-235 TVRAAGPGAQDMAES
+235 TVRAAGPGAQDMAVS

-260 DPVVSTVA
+260 DPVVDTA
-268 AGAAAGAG
+268 
-276 SQAAPAAPPAVA
+276 AAPAATAAAPVAATPAA
-288 TAAQPAAEEEVGPPF
+288 PAAQPAEEIGPPF
-303 AHGEEVLL
+303 APGEEVLL

-318 GQAVGAVVRRFR
+318 GQAVGSVVRRFR
-330 SAVRVVEQGA
+330 SAVRVAEEGA
-340 GPDIEEPR
+340 GPAVEEPR
-348 LRQALERVVAGLAHS
+348 LHRALDSVIAELGRS
-363 AQRMP
+363 AERMP

-398 SAEWSWQR
+398 SAEWAWQR

-441 SGKGP
+441 SGKAP
-446 AVGLADLPAG
+446 SVGLAELPAG

-535 TLAATRTAVAARTAR
+535 MLATTRTAVAARAAR
-550 REENRRSS
+550 REENRRSAG
-558 REECRMADG
+558 EECRMADG

-607 APTEDEQYQQYQQ
+607 APTEDEQHQQYQQ

-636 VGGDKPLSYLPLPK
+636 VGGDKPLPYLPLPK

-684 GVCRIMVPMIASPS
+684 GACRIMVPMIASPS
-698 ELQTVRA
+698 ELLAVRA
-705 MVDEERAK
+705 MVDEERTK

-729 AAALIADRIG
+729 SAALIADRIG

-785 MGAKTHDRVVAVC
+785 MGAKTHDRTVAVC

-844 AEAALGTDS
+844 AEAALATDS

-860 VAESWPAL
+860 VAEAWPAI

>member
-16 PLSEVPDPAFA
+16 PLAEVPDPAFA

-47 CDGTVLSVHRAR
+47 CDGVVLSVHRAR
-59 HACTVR
+59 HACTLQA
-65 TASGAEVLL
+65 ASGAEVLL

-79 TVGLNGEGFTAH
+79 TVGLNGDGFTAH
-91 VQDGQSVKTGDC
+91 VRDGQAVKTGDL
-103 LISFD
+103 LIGFD

-129 YTVDGLSVDREIAA
+129 FTVDGQSVNREIAV
-143 GDAAMTVHGGSGAD
+143 GEPAMTVHGGSGAD
-157 AGPHVADPDSGEDGN
+157 AAAPPATPDSD
-172 GETGE
+172 ETGE
-177 RSVVLPIASGLHA
+177 RSVVLPIANGLHA

-202 YPGTVTIHCRDRRA
+202 YPGTVTIHCRDRSA

-222 ALMGLGTMLGDRL
+222 ALMGLGTVLGDRL
-235 TVRAAGPGAQDMAES
+235 TVRAAGPGAQDMAVS

-260 DPVVSTVA
+260 DPVVDTAS
-268 AGAAAGAG
+268 
-276 SQAAPAAPPAVA
+276 APAATAAAPVVA
-288 TAAQPAAEEEVGPPF
+288 TPASPATGPSAQPAEEIGPPF
-303 AHGEEVLL
+303 APGEEVLL

-318 GQAVGAVVRRFR
+318 GQAVGSVVRRFR
-330 SAVRVVEQGA
+330 STVRVAEEGA
-340 GPDIEEPR
+340 GPAVEEPR
-348 LRQALERVVAGLAHS
+348 LHRALDSVIAELGRS
-363 AQRMP
+363 AERMP

-398 SAEWSWQR
+398 SAEWAWQR

-433 EQQVLTAL
+433 EQQVLAAL
-441 SGKGP
+441 SGKAP
-446 AVGLADLPAG
+446 SIGLADLPAG

-535 TLAATRTAVAARTAR
+535 MLATTRTAVAARAAR
-550 REENRRSS
+550 REENRRSAG
-558 REECRMADG
+558 EECRMADG

-607 APTEDEQYQQYQQ
+607 APTEDEQHRQYQQ

-684 GVCRIMVPMIASPS
+684 GACRIMVPMIASPS
-698 ELQTVRA
+698 ELLAVRG

-729 AAALIADRIG
+729 SAALIADRIG

-785 MGAKTHDRVVAVC
+785 TGAKTHDRTVAVC

-844 AEAALGTDS
+844 AEAALATDS

-860 VAESWPAL
+860 VAQAWPAI

>member
-47 CDGTVLSVHRAR
+47 CDGTVLSIHRAR

-91 VQDGQSVKTGDC
+91 VRDGQSVKTGDR

-129 YTVDGLSVDREIAA
+129 YTVDGQSVDREIAA

-157 AGPHVADPDSGEDGN
+157 AGLPAAGPDSEEEGE

-177 RSVVLPIASGLHA
+177 RSVVLPIANGLHA

-202 YPGTVTIHCRDRRA
+202 YPGTVTLHCRDRRA

-222 ALMGLGTMLGDRL
+222 ALMGLGTVLGDRL

-260 DPVVSTVA
+260 DPVV
-268 AGAAAGAG
+268 AGAG
-276 SQAAPAAPPAVA
+276 SQAAPAASPAA
-288 TAAQPAAEEEVGPPF
+288 APAQPAAEEEIGAPF
-303 AHGEEVLL
+303 AAGEEVLL

-318 GQAVGAVVRRFR
+318 GQAVGTVARRFR
-330 SAVRVVEQGA
+330 TTARVVEQGA
-340 GPDIEEPR
+340 GAQVEEPR
-348 LRQALERVVAGLAHS
+348 LRRALERVVAGLTQS

-387 DGALADIRAGK
+387 DGALADIRSGK
-398 SAEWSWQR
+398 SAEWSWQC
-406 TARLQADA
+406 TARRQADA

-441 SGKGP
+441 SGKEP
-446 AVGLADLPAG
+446 DVGLAELPAG

-698 ELQTVRA
+698 ELQAVRA
-705 MVDEERAK
+705 MVDEERLR

-860 VAESWPAL
+860 VTETWPAL

>member
-16 PLSEVPDPAFA
+16 PLEEVPDPAFA
-27 QGLVGTGMAIDPTVN
+27 QGLVGAGMAIDPTVN

-47 CDGTVLSVHRAR
+47 CDGVVLSIHRAR

-65 TASGAEVLL
+65 ATGGAEVLL
-74 HLGVD
+74 HLGID

-91 VQDGQSVKTGDC
+91 VRDGQPVKTGDL
-103 LISFD
+103 LIGFD

-129 YTVDGLSVDREIAA
+129 FTIDGRTVNREIAA
-143 GDAAMTVHGGSGAD
+143 GETAMTVHGGSEA
-157 AGPHVADPDSGEDGN
+157 AAAPVAAASGG
-172 GETGE
+172 TAE
-177 RSVVLPIASGLHA
+177 RSVILRIAHGLHA
-190 RPAAALVAATKA
+190 RPAAALVAAAKA
-202 YPGTVTIHCRDRRA
+202 HPGAVTILCRDRSA

-222 ALMGLGTMLGDRL
+222 ALMGLGTTLGDRL
-235 TVRAAGPGAQDMAES
+235 TVRAGGAGAEGVVET
-250 IAVLIEGGLG
+250 IAGLIDSGLG
-260 DPVVSTVA
+260 DPLTEMGAEPPAGAVAPVVA
-268 AGAAAGAG
+268 APVP
-276 SQAAPAAPPAVA
+276 APVPP
-288 TAAQPAAEEEVGPPF
+288 TAEEEAGPPF
-303 AHGEEVLL
+303 AEGEEVLL

-318 GQAVGAVVRRFR
+318 GQAVGTVVRRFSSR
-330 SAVRVVEQGA
+330 MRVAEEGA
-340 GPDIEEPR
+340 GPAVEEPR
-348 LRQALERVVAGLAHS
+348 LRRALETVTAGLAES
-363 AQRMP
+363 AHRMP

-387 DGALADIRAGK
+387 DGALADIATGK
-398 SAEWSWQR
+398 SADWAWQR
-406 TARLQADA
+406 TAQLQADA

-433 EQQVLTAL
+433 ERQVLAAL
-441 SGKGP
+441 SGKAP
-446 AVGLADLPAG
+446 NVGLADLPAG
-456 SIVLADEILPSD
+456 SIVLADEILPSE

-525 GELLVFPPED
+525 GELHVSPPED
-535 TLAATRTAVAARTAR
+535 MLAATRTAVAARAVR
-550 REENRRSS
+550 REENRRLAG
-558 REECRMADG
+558 EDCRMADG
-567 TRIEVFANL
+567 TRIEIFANL

-584 AVVEGAEGCGLLRTE
+584 AVIEGAEGCGLLRTE

-607 APTEDEQYQQYQQ
+607 APSEDEQYRQYQQ

-627 RPLVIRTLD
+627 RPVVIRTLD
-636 VGGDKPLSYLPLPK
+636 VGGDKPLPYLPLPK

-669 LLRAQIRAIL
+669 LLRAQIRAVL

-684 GVCRIMVPMIASPS
+684 GICRIMVPMIASPS
-698 ELQTVRA
+698 ELQAVRT
-705 MVDEERAK
+705 MVDEERAA
-713 LGRAEPI
+713 LRRAEPI

-759 DRGNPHVAAQLDAL
+759 DRGNPYVAAQLDAL
-773 HPGVLRLIRLAV
+773 HPGVLRLIRQAV
-785 MGAKTHDRVVAVC
+785 TGAAVHGRTVAVC
-798 GGSASDPM
+798 GGAASDPM

-827 DLKAF
+827 DLKAQ
-832 IRTLRMEDCRRV
+832 IRGLRLEDCRRV
-844 AEAALGTDS
+844 AEAALATDS

-860 VAESWPAL
+860 VAEAWPVI

>member
-16 PLSEVPDPAFA
+16 PLTEVPDPAFA

-47 CDGTVLSVHRAR
+47 CDGVVLSVHRAR

-91 VQDGQSVKTGDC
+91 VQDGQSVKTGDR

-129 YTVDGLSVDREIAA
+129 YTVDGQSVNREIAA
-143 GDAAMTVHGGSGAD
+143 GDAAMTVHGGGGAD
-157 AGPHVADPDSGEDGN
+157 AVPTPAAAPVESGE
-172 GETGE
+172 TAE
-177 RSVVLPIASGLHA
+177 RTVPLRIAHGLHA
-190 RPAAALVAATKA
+190 RPAAALVAAAKA
-202 YPGTVTIHCRDRRA
+202 HPGTVAILCRDRSA

-222 ALMGLGTMLGDRL
+222 ALMGLGTVLGDRL
-235 TVRAAGPGAQDMAES
+235 TIRATGTGAQGVVES
-250 IAVLIEGGLG
+250 IAGLIDSGLG
-260 DPVVSTVA
+260 DPVVEGV
-268 AGAAAGAG
+268 
-276 SQAAPAAPPAVA
+276 AAPAPAPAATPAP
-288 TAAQPAAEEEVGPPF
+288 AQPAAEEDIGPPF
-303 AHGEEVLL
+303 APGQEALL

-318 GQAVGAVVRRFR
+318 GQAVGSVVRRFR
-330 SAVRVVEQGA
+330 SGMRVTEQGA
-340 GPDIEEPR
+340 GPEVEEPR
-348 LRQALERVVAGLAHS
+348 LHQALERVISRLAES
-363 AQRMP
+363 AKRMP
-368 EHAAIFQAHRELLD
+368 DHAAIFQAHREILD

-387 DGALADIRAGK
+387 DAALTDIRAGK
-398 SAEWSWQR
+398 SAEWAWQR
-406 TARLQADA
+406 TAQMQADA
-414 LAALAD
+414 LAGLAD

-441 SGKGP
+441 SGKEP
-446 AVGLADLPAG
+446 SAGLADLPAG

-512 VPDGAPVV
+512 VPDGAPAVL
-520 IDGNR
+520 DGNR

-535 TLAATRTAVAARTAR
+535 MLATTRTAVAARAAR
-550 REENRRSS
+550 REENRRTS
-558 REECRMADG
+558 REDCRMADG

-684 GVCRIMVPMIASPS
+684 GICRIMVPMIASPS
-698 ELQTVRA
+698 ELQAVRT

-832 IRTLRMEDCRRV
+832 IRTLRLEDCRRV

-853 ADEVRRL
+853 AAEVRRL
-860 VAESWPAL
+860 VAEAWPGL

>member
-1 MTAITLAAPLAGWAM
+1 MTSITLAAPLAGWAM

-65 TASGAEVLL
+65 TAGGAEVLL

-91 VQDGQSVKTGDC
+91 VRDGQAVKTGDR

-129 YTVDGLSVDREIAA
+129 YTVDGQSVNREIAA
-143 GDAAMTVHGGSGAD
+143 GDQAMTVHGGSGTD
-157 AGPHVADPDSGEDGN
+157 AAPAPAAEAPADSGE
-172 GETGE
+172 TAE
-177 RSVVLPIASGLHA
+177 RTVPLRIAHGLHA
-190 RPAAALVAATKA
+190 RPAAALVAAAKA
-202 YPGTVTIHCRDRRA
+202 HPGTVTILCRDRSA

-222 ALMGLGTMLGDRL
+222 ALMGLGTVLGDRL
-235 TVRAAGPGAQDMAES
+235 TIRATGPGAQGVVES
-250 IAVLIEGGLG
+250 IAGLIDSGLG
-260 DPVVSTVA
+260 DPVVE
-268 AGAAAGAG
+268 GA
-276 SQAAPAAPPAVA
+276 AAPAAAAPAA
-288 TAAQPAAEEEVGPPF
+288 SPAPAQPAAEEDVGPPF
-303 AHGEEVLL
+303 APGEEALL

-318 GQAVGAVVRRFR
+318 GQAVGTAVRRFR
-330 SAVRVVEQGA
+330 RSVRVVEQGA
-340 GPDIEEPR
+340 GPDAEEPR
-348 LRQALERVVAGLAHS
+348 LRQALDRVVAGLTQS

-368 EHAAIFQAHRELLD
+368 DHAAIFQAHRELLD

-387 DGALADIRAGK
+387 DAALADIRAGK
-398 SAEWSWQR
+398 SAEWAWQR
-406 TARLQADA
+406 TARAQADA

-441 SGKGP
+441 SGKEP
-446 AVGLADLPAG
+446 SVGLADLPAG

-520 IDGNR
+520 LDGNR

-535 TLAATRTAVAARTAR
+535 MLATTRTAVAARAAR
-550 REENRRSS
+550 REENRRTS
-558 REECRMADG
+558 REDCRMADG

-684 GVCRIMVPMIASPS
+684 GICRIMVPMIASPS
-698 ELQTVRA
+698 ELQAVRT
-705 MVDEERAK
+705 MVDEERAR
-713 LGRAEPI
+713 LGRTEPI

-785 MGAKTHDRVVAVC
+785 MGAKTHERVVAVC

-844 AEAALGTDS
+844 AEATLGTDS

-860 VAESWPAL
+860 VAESWPGL

>member
-16 PLSEVPDPAFA
+16 PLAEVPDPAFA

-65 TASGAEVLL
+65 AASGAEVLL

-91 VQDGQSVKTGDC
+91 VRDGQSVKTGDR

-129 YTVDGLSVDREIAA
+129 FTVEGQSVNREIAA
-143 GDAAMTVHGGSGAD
+143 GDPAMTVHGGSGAD
-157 AGPHVADPDSGEDGN
+157 AALPAAPDSEDAGAE
-172 GETGE
+172 ETGE
-177 RSVVLPIASGLHA
+177 RIVVLPIASGLHA

-222 ALMGLGTMLGDRL
+222 ALMGLGTLLGDRL

-260 DPVVSTVA
+260 DPVV
-268 AGAAAGAG
+268 AAAAA
-276 SQAAPAAPPAVA
+276 QAAPVA
-288 TAAQPAAEEEVGPPF
+288 TPAPAPAPAQPAAEEEVGPPF
-303 AHGEEVLL
+303 APGEEVLL

-318 GQAVGAVVRRFR
+318 GQAVGSVVRRFR
-330 SAVRVVEQGA
+330 SGLRVVEQGA
-340 GPDIEEPR
+340 GPEIEEPR
-348 LRQALERVVAGLAHS
+348 LRQALDRVVAGLTRS

-368 EHAAIFQAHRELLD
+368 DHAAIFQAHREILE

-414 LAALAD
+414 LAGLAD

-441 SGKGP
+441 SGKEP

-473 AGRLAGIGMAHGG
+473 AGRLAGIGMVHGG

-512 VPDGAPVV
+512 VPDGASVV

-535 TLAATRTAVAARTAR
+535 MLATTRNAVAARAAR
-550 REENRRSS
+550 REENRRIAG
-558 REECRMADG
+558 EDCRMADG

-698 ELQTVRA
+698 ELQAVRA
-705 MVDEERAK
+705 MVDEERAR

-729 AAALIADRIG
+729 AAALIADRIS

-832 IRTLRMEDCRRV
+832 IRTLRLEDCQRV

-860 VAESWPAL
+860 VAEAWPAI

>member
-16 PLSEVPDPAFA
+16 PLTEVPDPAFA

-91 VQDGQSVKTGDC
+91 VRDGQAVKTGDR

-129 YTVDGLSVDREIAA
+129 FTVDGQSVNREIAA
-143 GDAAMTVHGGSGAD
+143 GDAAMTVHGGGGDASLPV
-157 AGPHVADPDSGEDGN
+157 AGPDSEDLGE

-177 RSVVLPIASGLHA
+177 RTAVLPIASGLHA

-222 ALMGLGTMLGDRL
+222 ALMGLGTVLGDRL
-235 TVRAAGPGAQDMAES
+235 TVRATGPGAQDMAES

-260 DPVVSTVA
+260 DPVV
-268 AGAAAGAG
+268 AGAATQATPV
-276 SQAAPAAPPAVA
+276 AAPTTTAPAKPS
-288 TAAQPAAEEEVGPPF
+288 AEEDVGPPF
-303 AHGEEVLL
+303 ARGEEVLL

-318 GQAVGAVVRRFR
+318 GQAVGTVVRRFR
-330 SAVRVVEQGA
+330 SSLRVVEQGA
-340 GPDIEEPR
+340 GGQVEEPR
-348 LRQALERVVAGLAHS
+348 LRQALDRVIAGLTQS

-368 EHAAIFQAHRELLD
+368 DHAAIFQAHRELLD

-414 LAALAD
+414 LAGLAD

-433 EQQVLTAL
+433 EQQVLAAL
-441 SGKGP
+441 SGKAP
-446 AVGLADLPAG
+446 EVGLADLPAG

-473 AGRLAGIGMAHGG
+473 AGRLAGIGMVHGG
-486 PTSHAVILAAALGV
+486 PTSHAVILAAAIGV
-500 PTVVALGRQAER
+500 PTVVALGRQGER
-512 VPDGAPVV
+512 VPEGAPVV

-535 TLAATRTAVAARTAR
+535 TLAATRTAVTARAAR

-558 REECRMADG
+558 REDCRMADG

-584 AVVEGAEGCGLLRTE
+584 AVLEGAEGCGLLRTE

-698 ELQTVRA
+698 ELQAVRA
-705 MVDEERAK
+705 MVDEERAR

-729 AAALIADRIG
+729 SAALIADRIG

-785 MGAKTHDRVVAVC
+785 MGAKTHERVVAVC

-832 IRTLRMEDCRRV
+832 IRTLRLEDCRRV
-844 AEAALGTDS
+844 AEAALATDS

-860 VAESWPAL
+860 VAETWPAI

>member
-1 MTAITLAAPLAGWAM
+1 MTSITLAAPLAGWAM
-16 PLSEVPDPAFA
+16 PLTEVPDPAFA

-47 CDGTVLSVHRAR
+47 CDGVVLSIHRAR

-65 TASGAEVLL
+65 TAGGAEVLL

-91 VQDGQSVKTGDC
+91 VQDGQSVKTGDR

-129 YTVDGLSVDREIAA
+129 YTVDGQSVNREIAA

-157 AGPHVADPDSGEDGN
+157 AAPIPTAAPADSGETA
-172 GETGE
+172 EHTVAL
-177 RSVVLPIASGLHA
+177 RIAHGLHA
-190 RPAAALVAATKA
+190 RPAAALVAAAKA
-202 YPGTVTIHCRDRRA
+202 HPGTVTILCRDRSA

-222 ALMGLGTMLGDRL
+222 ALMGLGTVLGDRL
-235 TVRAAGPGAQDMAES
+235 TIRATGPGAQGVVES
-250 IAVLIEGGLG
+250 IAGLIDSGLG
-260 DPVVSTVA
+260 DPVVK
-268 AGAAAGAG
+268 GA
-276 SQAAPAAPPAVA
+276 AAPAAATPAA
-288 TAAQPAAEEEVGPPF
+288 TPAPPAAEEDIGPPF
-303 AHGEEVLL
+303 APGEEALL

-318 GQAVGAVVRRFR
+318 GQAVGTAVRRFR
-330 SAVRVVEQGA
+330 RSVRVVEQGA
-340 GPDIEEPR
+340 GRQVEEPR
-348 LRQALERVVAGLAHS
+348 LRQALDRVVAGLIQS

-368 EHAAIFQAHRELLD
+368 DHAAIFQAHREILD

-387 DGALADIRAGK
+387 DAALADIRAGK
-398 SAEWSWQR
+398 SAEWAWQR
-406 TARLQADA
+406 TAQMQADA
-414 LAALAD
+414 LAGLAD

-441 SGKGP
+441 SGKESP
-446 AVGLADLPAG
+446 VGLADLPAG

-520 IDGNR
+520 LDGNR

-535 TLAATRTAVAARTAR
+535 MLATTRTAVAARAAR
-550 REENRRSS
+550 REENRRTS
-558 REECRMADG
+558 REDCRMADG

-684 GVCRIMVPMIASPS
+684 GISRIMVPMIASPS
-698 ELQTVRA
+698 ELLAVRT

-713 LGRAEPI
+713 LGRADPI

-860 VAESWPAL
+860 VAEAWPGL

>member
-16 PLSEVPDPAFA
+16 PLTEVPDPAFA
-27 QGLVGTGMAIDPTVN
+27 QGLVGTGMAIDPTAN

-91 VQDGQSVKTGDC
+91 VRDGQAVKTGDR

-129 YTVDGLSVDREIAA
+129 FTVDGQSVDREIAA
-143 GDAAMTVHGGSGAD
+143 GEPAMTVHGGSGAD
-157 AGPHVADPDSGEDGN
+157 AVPPTAADSNDPGE
-172 GETGE
+172 GEIGE
-177 RSVVLPIASGLHA
+177 RAVVLPIASGLHA

-222 ALMGLGTMLGDRL
+222 ALMGLGTTLGDRL
-235 TVRAAGPGAQDMAES
+235 TVSVVGPGAQDMAES
-250 IAVLIEGGLG
+250 VAVLIEGGLG
-260 DPVVSTVA
+260 DPVV
-268 AGAAAGAG
+268 AGAAA
-276 SQAAPAAPPAVA
+276 QAAPVAATPVAAPAR
-288 TAAQPAAEEEVGPPF
+288 PAAEEDAGPPF
-303 AHGEEVLL
+303 APDEEVLL

-318 GQAVGAVVRRFR
+318 GQAVGSVVRRFR
-330 SAVRVVEQGA
+330 TAARVVEQGA
-340 GPDIEEPR
+340 GAQVEEPR
-348 LRQALERVVAGLAHS
+348 LRQALDRVVAGLTRS

-414 LAALAD
+414 LAGLAD

-433 EQQVLTAL
+433 EQQVLAAL
-441 SGKGP
+441 SGKEP
-446 AVGLADLPAG
+446 DVGLAELPAG

-473 AGRLAGIGMAHGG
+473 AGRLAGIGMVHGG

-535 TLAATRTAVAARTAR
+535 TLATTRTAVAARAAR
-550 REENRRSS
+550 REENRRTS
-558 REECRMADG
+558 REDCRMADG

-669 LLRAQIRAIL
+669 ILRAQIRAIL

-698 ELQTVRA
+698 ELQAVRA

-729 AAALIADRIG
+729 SAALIADRIG

-785 MGAKTHDRVVAVC
+785 MGAKTHERVVAVC

-832 IRTLRMEDCRRV
+832 IRTLRLEDCRRV
-844 AEAALGTDS
+844 AEAALATDS

-860 VAESWPAL
+860 VAETWPAI

>member
-16 PLSEVPDPAFA
+16 PLTEVPDPAFA

-47 CDGTVLSVHRAR
+47 CDGVVLSVHRAR

-65 TASGAEVLL
+65 AASGAEVLL

-91 VQDGQSVKTGDC
+91 VRDGQPVKTGDR

-108 MDLVGSRAQSL
+108 MDLVGSRALSL
-119 VSMMVVVNDG
+119 VSMMVVVSDG
-129 YTVDGLSVDREIAA
+129 YTVDGQSVNREIAV
-143 GDAAMTVHGGSGAD
+143 GEPAMTVHGGSGAD
-157 AGPHVADPDSGEDGN
+157 AGPAPAPAPSSADSGE
-172 GETGE
+172 TAE
-177 RSVVLPIASGLHA
+177 RTVALRIANGLHA
-190 RPAAALVAATKA
+190 RPAAALVAAAKA
-202 YPGTVTIHCRDRRA
+202 HPGTVTILCRDRSA

-222 ALMGLGTMLGDRL
+222 ALMGLGTVLGDRL
-235 TVRAAGPGAQDMAES
+235 TIRAGGPGAGSVVEG
-250 IAVLIEGGLG
+250 IAALIDSGLG
-260 DPVVSTVA
+260 DPVVAVGAETPA
-268 AGAAAGAG
+268 AP
-276 SQAAPAAPPAVA
+276 APAAPIPV
-288 TAAQPAAEEEVGPPF
+288 QRAAEEEIGPPF
-303 AHGEEVLL
+303 APGEEVLV

-318 GQAVGAVVRRFR
+318 GQAVGSVVRRFR
-330 SAVRVVEQGA
+330 SAIRVVEQGA
-340 GPDIEEPR
+340 GPAIEEPR
-348 LRQALERVVAGLAHS
+348 LRRALDDVIAGLARS
-363 AQRMP
+363 AERMP

-387 DGALADIRAGK
+387 DDALADIRDGK

-406 TARLQADA
+406 SAQLQADA
-414 LAALAD
+414 LAGLAD

-433 EQQVLTAL
+433 QQQVLTAL
-441 SGKGP
+441 SGGQP
-446 AVGLADLPAG
+446 EAGLADLPPG

-473 AGRLAGIGMAHGG
+473 AGRLAGIGMVHGG

-535 TLAATRTAVAARTAR
+535 MLASTRTAVAARAAR
-550 REENRRSS
+550 REENRRSAG
-558 REECRMADG
+558 EDCRMADG

-607 APTEDEQYQQYQQ
+607 APTEEEQYQQYQQ

-679 RVKPA
+679 RVRPVGA
-684 GVCRIMVPMIASPS
+684 CRVMVPMIASPS
-698 ELQTVRA
+698 ELLAVRA
-705 MVDEERAK
+705 MVDEERVK

-773 HPGVLRLIRLAV
+773 HPGVLRLIKLAV
-785 MGAKTHDRVVAVC
+785 SGAKVHDRTVAVC

-832 IRTLRMEDCRRV
+832 IRILRLEDCRRV
-844 AEAALGTDS
+844 AEAALATDS
-853 ADEVRRL
+853 AEEVRRL
-860 VAESWPAL
+860 VAAAWPAL

>member
-16 PLSEVPDPAFA
+16 PLEEVPDPAFA
-27 QGLVGTGMAIDPTVN
+27 QGLVGAGMAIDPTVN

-47 CDGTVLSVHRAR
+47 CDGVVLSVHRAR
-59 HACTVR
+59 HACTLR
-65 TASGAEVLL
+65 AAGGAEVLL
-74 HLGVD
+74 HLGID

-91 VQDGQSVKTGDC
+91 VRDGQPVKTGDL
-103 LISFD
+103 LIGFD

-129 YTVDGLSVDREIAA
+129 FTVDGRTVNREIAA
-143 GDAAMTVHGGSGAD
+143 GEAAMTVHGGPESAAGTAAPAAAAAPGGA
-157 AGPHVADPDSGEDGN
+157 A
-172 GETGE
+172 E
-177 RSVVLPIASGLHA
+177 RTATLRIAHGLHA
-190 RPAAALVAATKA
+190 RPAAALVAAAKA
-202 YPGTVTIHCRDRRA
+202 HPGTVTILCRDRSA

-222 ALMGLGTMLGDRL
+222 ALMGLGTTLGDRL
-235 TVRAAGPGAQDMAES
+235 TVRAGGAGAEGVVDT
-250 IAVLIEGGLG
+250 IAGLIDSGLG
-260 DPVVSTVA
+260 DPLVE
-268 AGAAAGAG
+268 GA
-276 SQAAPAAPPAVA
+276 QTPAPAAAPL
-288 TAAQPAAEEEVGPPF
+288 AAPVPPAAEEDAGPPF
-303 AHGEEVLL
+303 AEGEEVLL

-318 GQAVGAVVRRFR
+318 GQAVGTVVRRFSSR
-330 SAVRVVEQGA
+330 MRVAEEGEGPAV
-340 GPDIEEPR
+340 EEPR
-348 LRQALERVVAGLAHS
+348 LRRALETVTAGLAES
-363 AQRMP
+363 ARRMP

-387 DGALADIRAGK
+387 DGALADIATGK
-398 SAEWSWQR
+398 SADWAWQR
-406 TARLQADA
+406 TAQLQADA

-433 EQQVLTAL
+433 ERQVLAAL
-441 SGKGP
+441 SGKP
-446 AVGLADLPAG
+446 PSVGLADLPAG
-456 SIVLADEILPSD
+456 SIVLADEILPSE

-512 VPDGAPVV
+512 VPDGAAVV

-525 GELLVFPPED
+525 GELHVSPPED
-535 TLAATRTAVAARTAR
+535 MLAATRTAVAARAVR
-550 REENRRSS
+550 REENRRLAG
-558 REECRMADG
+558 EECRMADG
-567 TRIEVFANL
+567 TRIEIFANL

-584 AVVEGAEGCGLLRTE
+584 AVIEGAEGCGLLRTE

-607 APTEDEQYQQYQQ
+607 APSEDEQYRQYQQ

-636 VGGDKPLSYLPLPK
+636 VGGDKPLPYLPLPK

-669 LLRAQIRAIL
+669 LLRAQIRAVL

-684 GVCRIMVPMIASPS
+684 GICRIMVPMIASPS
-698 ELQTVRA
+698 ELQAVRT
-705 MVDEERAK
+705 MVDEERAA

-759 DRGNPHVAAQLDAL
+759 DRGNPYVASQLDAL
-773 HPGVLRLIRLAV
+773 HPGVLRLIRQAV
-785 MGAKTHDRVVAVC
+785 TGAAVHGRTVAVC
-798 GGSASDPM
+798 GGAASDPM

-827 DLKAF
+827 DLKAQ
-832 IRTLRMEDCRRV
+832 IRGLRLEDCRRV
-844 AEAALGTDS
+844 AEAALATDS

-860 VAESWPAL
+860 VAEAWPVV

>member
-1 MTAITLAAPLAGWAM
+1 MTAITLAAPLSGWAM
-16 PLSEVPDPAFA
+16 PLQEVPDPAFS
-27 QGLVGTGMAIDPTVN
+27 QGLVGVGMAIDPTAN

-47 CDGTVLSVHRAR
+47 CDGVVLSVHRAR

-65 TASGAEVLL
+65 AASGAEVLL

-79 TVGLNGEGFTAH
+79 TVGLKGEGFTAH
-91 VQDGQSVKTGDC
+91 VQDGQAVKVGDP

-129 YTVDGLSVDREIAA
+129 FTVDGQSVNREIAA
-143 GDAAMTVHGGSGAD
+143 GEPAMTVSGGGAAGAPAD
-157 AGPHVADPDSGEDGN
+157 AA
-172 GETGE
+172 
-177 RSVVLPIASGLHA
+177 VVLSSPGAATAESAQCTVPLRIAHGLHA
-190 RPAAALVAATKA
+190 RPAAALVAAAKA
-202 YPGTVTIHCRDRRA
+202 HSGPVAIQCRGRNA

-222 ALMGLGTMLGDRL
+222 ALMGLGTVLGDEL
-235 TVRAAGPGAQDMAES
+235 TVRAEGPGARGVVES
-250 IAVLIEGGLG
+250 IVALIDSGLG
-260 DPVVSTVA
+260 DPLVE
-268 AGAAAGAG
+268 GAG
-276 SQAAPAAPPAVA
+276 APPAHPA
-288 TAAQPAAEEEVGPPF
+288 TAATAAPVAPTAAEEEIGPPF
-303 AHGEEVLL
+303 TAGEEVLL

-318 GQAVGAVVRRFR
+318 GQAVGSVVRRFR
-330 SAVRVVEQGA
+330 RVARVEEQGA
-340 GPDIEEPR
+340 GAAVEEPR
-348 LRQALERVVAGLAHS
+348 LRQALDRIVAGLTDS

-387 DGALADIRAGK
+387 DGALADIGAGK
-398 SAEWSWQR
+398 SAEWAWQR
-406 TARLQADA
+406 AARQQADT
-414 LAALAD
+414 LAALPD

-433 EQQVLTAL
+433 EQQVLAAL
-441 SGKGP
+441 SGEAP
-446 AVGLADLPAG
+446 SVGLAGLPEG
-456 SIVLADEILPSD
+456 SIVLADEILPSE

-486 PTSHAVILAAALGV
+486 PTSHAVILAAALGL

-525 GELLVFPPED
+525 GELHVFPPD
-535 TLAATRTAVAARTAR
+535 AALSATRNAVAARAAR
-550 REENRRSS
+550 REENRRTAG
-558 REECRMADG
+558 EVCRMADG

-576 GRVSDAPG
+576 GRVGDAAP
-584 AVVEGAEGCGLLRTE
+584 AVAEGAEGCGLLRTE

-607 APTEDEQYQQYQQ
+607 APTEEEQYQQYQQ
-620 IADALEG
+620 IADAMGG
-627 RPLVIRTLD
+627 RPVIIRTLD

-656 GLRGVRVGLREPE
+656 GLRGVRVGLREPG
-669 LLRAQIRAIL
+669 LLRTQIRAIL
-679 RVKPA
+679 RVRPA
-684 GVCRIMVPMIASPS
+684 GVCRIMVPMITSPS
-698 ELQTVRA
+698 ELQAVRA
-705 MVDEERAK
+705 MVDEERAA
-713 LGRAEPI
+713 LGRPEPI

-729 AAALIADRIG
+729 AAALTADRISV
-739 AVADFLS
+739 AADFLS

-773 HPGVLRLIRLAV
+773 HPGVLRLIRQTVA
-785 MGAKTHDRVVAVC
+785 GAAGLGRMVAVC

-832 IRTLRMEDCRRV
+832 IRTLRLEDCRRV
-844 AEAALGTDS
+844 AEQALAADS

-860 VAESWPAL
+860 AAEAWPAR

>member
-16 PLSEVPDPAFA
+16 PLTEVPDPAFA

-47 CDGTVLSVHRAR
+47 CDGTVLSIHRAR

-91 VQDGQSVKTGDC
+91 VQDGQAVKTGDR

-129 YTVDGLSVDREIAA
+129 YTVDGQSVNREIAA

-157 AGPHVADPDSGEDGN
+157 SAPTASTAAPADSGE
-172 GETGE
+172 TAE
-177 RSVVLPIASGLHA
+177 RTVPLRIAHGLHA
-190 RPAAALVAATKA
+190 RPAAALVAAAKA
-202 YPGTVTIHCRDRRA
+202 HPGTVTILCRDRSA

-222 ALMGLGTMLGDRL
+222 ALMGLGTVLGDRL
-235 TVRAAGPGAQDMAES
+235 SIRATGPGAQGVVES
-250 IAVLIEGGLG
+250 IAGLIESGLG
-260 DPVVSTVA
+260 DPVIEGTA
-268 AGAAAGAG
+268 TPA
-276 SQAAPAAPPAVA
+276 AAPPAA
-288 TAAQPAAEEEVGPPF
+288 TPAPAQPAAEEDVGPPF
-303 AHGEEVLL
+303 APGEEALL

-318 GQAVGAVVRRFR
+318 GQAVGTAVRRFR
-330 SAVRVVEQGA
+330 RSVRVVEQGA
-340 GPDIEEPR
+340 GPDAEEPR
-348 LRQALERVVAGLAHS
+348 LRQALDRVVAGLTES

-368 EHAAIFQAHRELLD
+368 DHAAIFQAHRELLD

-387 DGALADIRAGK
+387 DAALADIRAGK
-398 SAEWSWQR
+398 SAEWAWQR
-406 TARLQADA
+406 TARMQADA
-414 LAALAD
+414 LAGLAD

-441 SGKGP
+441 SGKEP
-446 AVGLADLPAG
+446 SVGLADLPAG

-520 IDGNR
+520 LDGNR

-535 TLAATRTAVAARTAR
+535 MLATTRTAVAARAAR
-550 REENRRSS
+550 REENRRTS

-684 GVCRIMVPMIASPS
+684 GICRIMVPMIASPS
-698 ELQTVRA
+698 ELQAVRA
-705 MVDEERAK
+705 MVDEERTK

-739 AVADFLS
+739 AVAEFLS

-860 VAESWPAL
+860 VAEAWPGL

>member
-16 PLSEVPDPAFA
+16 PLTEVPDPAFA

-65 TASGAEVLL
+65 AASGAEVLL

-91 VQDGQSVKTGDC
+91 VQDGQSVKTGDR

-129 YTVDGLSVDREIAA
+129 FTVDGQSVNREIAA
-143 GDAAMTVHGGSGAD
+143 GDPAMTIHGGNGAD
-157 AGPHVADPDSGEDGN
+157 AVLPAAADSEEAGS

-177 RSVVLPIASGLHA
+177 RTVVLPIASGLHA

-235 TVRAAGPGAQDMAES
+235 TVHAAGPGAQDMAES

-260 DPVVSTVA
+260 DPVV
-268 AGAAAGAG
+268 AGAAA
-276 SQAAPAAPPAVA
+276 QAAPVA
-288 TAAQPAAEEEVGPPF
+288 TPATPVPAQPAAEEEVGPPF
-303 AHGEEVLL
+303 APGEEVLL

-318 GQAVGAVVRRFR
+318 GQAVGSVVRRFR
-330 SAVRVVEQGA
+330 SGVRVVEQGA
-340 GPDIEEPR
+340 GEQVEEPR
-348 LRQALERVVAGLAHS
+348 LRQALDRVVAGLTQS

-368 EHAAIFQAHRELLD
+368 DHAAIFQAHREILE

-387 DGALADIRAGK
+387 DGALADIRTGK
-398 SAEWSWQR
+398 SAEWAWQR
-406 TARLQADA
+406 TARLQADT
-414 LAALAD
+414 LAGLAD

-441 SGKGP
+441 SGKEP
-446 AVGLADLPAG
+446 AVGLTDLPAG

-473 AGRLAGIGMAHGG
+473 AGRLAGIGMVHGG

-535 TLAATRTAVAARTAR
+535 TLATTRTAVAARAAR
-550 REENRRSS
+550 REENRLTS
-558 REECRMADG
+558 REDCRMADG

-698 ELQTVRA
+698 ELLAVRA
-705 MVDEERAK
+705 MVDEERAR

-729 AAALIADRIG
+729 SAALIADRIG
-739 AVADFLS
+739 TVADFLS

-785 MGAKTHDRVVAVC
+785 MGAKTHERVVAVC

-827 DLKAF
+827 DLKSF
-832 IRTLRMEDCRRV
+832 IRTLHMEDCRRV

-860 VAESWPAL
+860 VAETWPAI